1 MAAIFAIPWPFH
13 LRLSVP
19 AEHLSGVRYALNL
32 QSTHPT
38 AVCRFFCV
46 LIFDRLP
53 RSAPSAAD
61 GSLLN
66 RIFVPWLALLCFL
79 AVPDF
84 ARPQA
89 TLSPV
94 SAFPVAA
101 PELPAI
107 HRDALPQL
115 PFSVVG
121 PRGAVLGQQDGTS
134 EVWLFPWKIFSN
146 LRLSVSMQDYAVPI
160 EVNPHAASVDVQPDE
175 TTITYS
181 HANFTIRQIMLA
193 PKSGDPGALIF
204 FSFAAVRPMDVTFSL
219 HPDMQRMWPAES
231 PDRPS
236 PEWVPSPDG
245 SGFYIL
251 HLNFP
256 DHAAALALPT
266 AEPGILPPYQ
276 ERAAV
281 WPLQF
286 VLHFDPKKDAGKLY
300 PLLMTF
306 ANSGDATTK
315 SAFAASLAQLD
326 AQAQS
331 IFTANRTYYR
341 DFLAQHTSIDTPDA
355 HLNDAFA
362 WAETA
367 IDQLRVETPIGS
379 GHQALTAGFYGSGDA
394 ARPGFGWFFG
404 RDALWTLYA
413 VDSYGDFG
421 TTKQEIQFLIDHQ
434 RADGKI
440 MHEWSQTANLVDWP
454 ALPYEWAAADSTPLF
469 IMAVNDYLYV
479 SGDSAFIT
487 SIWPSLERAWTFET
501 SHDSDGDGI
510 YNNSEGSGW
519 VESWIPSMP
528 RQEIY
533 LAALDEQASLAFAH
547 LADAAGH
554 ADLASAASR
563 RARRIAPLIEQEYY
577 LPDQQ
582 NYAFS
587 WNSGQRDATATIF
600 PSVAWWDGDFQLAH
614 PESMLQRWATSEFST
629 DWGTRDLSDRTSFYD
644 PISYHQGSVWP
655 LFTGWVSLAEYRTG
669 HPLSGYAHLMQNA
682 DLTWPQDPGDVT
694 ELLSGQ
700 FYQVLGR
707 STAHQLWSSAMV
719 VSPVLR
725 GLFGLEWD
733 DAAHTLSVTPH
744 LPATWDRAAIRRV
757 PFGGRTLDLSFRRE
771 GRDLLVQASDA
782 SVHLASESPGATVKD
797 GVLRIPLSAIEAAIT
812 EELPAPG
819 AETHQLKVLA
829 DDATDRSLT
838 LKLAAPGGTTQTLS
852 IRENSALPHLA
863 AHDAQLGDP
872 ANGLRTLTVQF
883 PAALGYTEK
892 TVTLSW

>member
-1 MAAIFAIPWPFH
+1 MAFDPWPRSPPRAEVGP
-13 LRLSVP
+13 LLTRILVP
-19 AEHLSGVRYALNL
+19 G
-32 QSTHPT
+32 
-38 AVCRFFCV
+38 FV
-46 LIFDRLP
+46 LLGLFAAAAP
-53 RSAPSAAD
+53 ARSQVS
-61 GSLLN
+61 
-66 RIFVPWLALLCFL
+66 
-79 AVPDF
+79 
-84 ARPQA
+84 
-89 TLSPV
+89 LSPV
-94 SAFPVAA
+94 SAFPVTA
-101 PELPAI
+101 PDLPAI
-107 HRDALPQL
+107 RRDAIPQL

-121 PRGAVLGQQDGTS
+121 PRGAVLGQQDGS
-134 EVWLFPWKIFSN
+134 CEVWLFPWKIFSN
-146 LRLSVSMQDYAVPI
+146 LRLSVSMQNYAVPI
-160 EVNPHAASVDVQPDE
+160 DVNPHAASIDVQPDE

-193 PKSGDPGALIF
+193 PKSGSPGAMIF
-204 FSFAAVRPMDVTFSL
+204 FSFESVRPMDVTFSF

-236 PEWVPSPDG
+236 PEWVPSPGG

-266 AEPGILPPYQ
+266 AQAGILPPYQ
-276 ERAAV
+276 ERAAY

-286 VLHFDPKKDAGKLY
+286 VLHFDPRQDAGKFY

-306 ANSGDATTK
+306 ADSSATATK
-315 SAFAASLAQLD
+315 AVFAASLAQLD

-331 IFTANRTYYR
+331 VFSANQSYYR

-355 HLNDAFA
+355 NLNDAFS

-421 TTKQEIQFLIDHQ
+421 ATKQEIQFLIDHQ

-440 MHEWSQTANLVDWP
+440 MHEWSQTANLVDW
-454 ALPYEWAAADSTPLF
+454 ASLPYQWAAADSTPLF
-469 IMAVNDYLYV
+469 IMAVNDYLHI
-479 SGDSAFIT
+479 SGDTAFVA
-487 SIWPSLERAWTFET
+487 SIWPSLQRAWTFET
-501 SHDSDGDGI
+501 SHDSNGDGI

-519 VESWIPSMP
+519 VESWVPSMP

-547 LADAAGH
+547 LASAAGH
-554 ADLASAASR
+554 ADLATAASQ
-563 RARRIAPLIEQEYY
+563 RAQRIAPVIEQEYY

-587 WNSGQRDATATIF
+587 WNDGQRDATATIF
-600 PSVAWWDGDFQLAH
+600 PSVAWWDGDFRLDH
-614 PESMLQRWATSEFST
+614 RESMLERWASSEFST

-655 LFTGWVSLAEYRTG
+655 LFTGWVSLAEYRAG
-669 HPLSGYAHLMQNA
+669 HPLSAYAHLMQNA
-682 DLTWPQDPGDVT
+682 NLTWAQDPGDVT

-719 VSPVLR
+719 LSPVLR
-725 GLFGLEWD
+725 GLFGLAWD
-733 DAAHTLSVTPH
+733 DAGHALSVTPH
-744 LPATWDRAAIRRV
+744 LPATWDRATIHRI
-757 PFGGRTLDLSFRRE
+757 PFGRGTLDLTFRRE
-771 GRDLLVQASDA
+771 GRVLLVQSSDA
-782 SVHLASESPGATVKD
+782 SVHLVSAAPEAVVRD
-797 GVLRIPLSAIEAAIT
+797 GVLRIPLPDVEAAIAA
-812 EELPAPG
+812 ELPEPG
-819 AETHQLKVLA
+819 AATHQLKVLA
-829 DDATDRSLT
+829 DDTAGHSLT
-838 LKLAAPGGTTQTLS
+838 LKLAAPGGTSQTLS
-852 IRENSALPHLA
+852 VRENLPLPHLA
-863 AHDAQLGDP
+863 THDAQLGDP
-872 ANGLRTLTVQF
+872 VNGIRSLTVQF
-883 PAALGYTEK
+883 PAAPGYAEK

>member
-1 MAAIFAIPWPFH
+1 MAFDSL
-13 LRLSVP
+13 LRFP
-19 AEHLSGVRYALNL
+19 
-32 QSTHPT
+32 
-38 AVCRFFCV
+38 
-46 LIFDRLP
+46 P
-53 RSAPSAAD
+53 RTEV
-61 GSLLN
+61 GSLLT
-66 RIFVPWLALLCFL
+66 RIFSSGLALLCL
-79 AVPDF
+79 CAGAAS
-84 ARPQA
+84 ARSQE

-94 SAFPVAA
+94 AAFPVTV
-101 PELPAI
+101 PDLPSI

-115 PFSVVG
+115 PFTVVG
-121 PRGAVLGQQDGTS
+121 PRGAVLGQQDGAC

-146 LRLSVSMQDYAVPI
+146 LRLSVSMQNYAVPI
-160 EVNPHAASVDVQPDE
+160 DVDPHAASIDVEPDE
-175 TTITYS
+175 TTITDS

-193 PKSGDPGALIF
+193 PKSGNPGALIF
-204 FSFAAVRPMDVTFSL
+204 FSFAAVRPMDVTFSF

-236 PEWVPSPDG
+236 PEWVPSPGG

-251 HLNFP
+251 HLNTP
-256 DHAAALALPT
+256 EHAAALALPT

-276 ERAAV
+276 ERPDS

-286 VLHFDPKKDAGKLY
+286 VLHFDPQKDAGKLY

-306 ANSGDATTK
+306 ADSPETTTK
-315 SAFAASLAQLD
+315 AAFAASLAQLD
-326 AQAQS
+326 AQARS
-331 IFTANRTYYR
+331 IFAANQTYYR
-341 DFLAQHTSIDTPDA
+341 SFLAEHTSIDTPDA
-355 HLNDAFA
+355 HLNDAFR

-367 IDQLRVETPIGS
+367 IDQLRAENPIGS

-413 VDSYGDFG
+413 IDSYGDFG
-421 TTKQEIQFLIDHQ
+421 TTKQEIQFLIEHQ

-440 MHEWSQTANLVDWP
+440 MHEWSQTANLVDW
-454 ALPYEWAAADSTPLF
+454 ASLPYQWAAADSTPLF
-469 IMAVNDYLYV
+469 LMAANDYLRI
-479 SGDSAFIT
+479 SGDTGFVA
-487 SIWPSLERAWTFET
+487 SIWPSLQRAWTFET

-510 YNNSEGSGW
+510 YDNAEGSGW

-547 LADAAGH
+547 LAAAAGH

-563 RARRIAPLIEQEYY
+563 RAQHIAPIIEREYY

-587 WNSGQRDATATIF
+587 WNAGQRDATATIF
-600 PSVAWWDGDFQLAH
+600 PAVAWWDDDFQLAH
-614 PESMLQRWATSEFST
+614 PEPMLERWASSEFSA

-644 PISYHQGSVWP
+644 PISYHQGTVWP
-655 LFTGWVSLAEYRTG
+655 LFTGWVSLAEYRAG
-669 HPLSGYAHLMQNA
+669 HPLSAYAHLMQNA
-682 DLTWPQDPGDVT
+682 NLTWAQDPGSVT

-719 VSPVLR
+719 ISPVLR
-725 GLFGLEWD
+725 GLFGLDWD
-733 DAAHTLSVTPH
+733 EGAHTLSVNPH
-744 LPATWDRAAIRRV
+744 LPATWDRAAIHRI
-757 PFGGRTLDLSFRRE
+757 PFGDGTLDLTFRRE
-771 GRDLLVQASDA
+771 RRELLVGASDP
-782 SVHLASESPGATVKD
+782 SVHLVSSAPGALVKD
-797 GVLRIPLSAIEAAIT
+797 GVLRIPLPDVEAAIA
-812 EELPAPG
+812 EELPEAG

-829 DDATDRSLT
+829 DDIAGHSLT
-838 LKLAAPGGTTQTLS
+838 LKLAAPGGTTQTIS
-852 IRENSALPHLA
+852 IRENLALPHLA
-863 AHDAQLGDP
+863 AHDAQLGD
-872 ANGLRTLTVQF
+872 AMNGLRTLTVPF
-883 PAALGYTEK
+883 PAAAGYVEK